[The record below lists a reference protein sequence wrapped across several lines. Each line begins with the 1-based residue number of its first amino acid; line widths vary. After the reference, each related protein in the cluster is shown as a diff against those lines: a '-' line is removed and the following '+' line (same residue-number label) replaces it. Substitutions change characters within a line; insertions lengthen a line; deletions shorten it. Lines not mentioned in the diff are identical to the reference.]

1 MGITVLRD
9 VLADF
14 RKYDL
19 DGLIYLPAGME
30 PSLDAA
36 VMVHPFDPAIDR
48 RLEGLEGFLGIEQI
62 RDVVEGL
69 EAQLRRVTTP
79 SERLRAATYYAQYDA
94 FIDPS
99 AAVDG

>member
-1 MGITVLRD
+1 MGITVLMD
-9 VLADF
+9 VLADYG
-14 RKYDL
+14 KYDL
-19 DGLIYLPAGME
+19 DGLIFLPTGME

-36 VMVHPFDPAIDR
+36 AVVHPFDPAVDR

-69 EAQLRRVTTP
+69 EAQLRRATTP
-79 SERLRAATYYAQYDA
+79 GERLRAAAYYAQYDA
-94 FIDPS
+94 FINPS